1 MAIQDPSVTSKRQRS
16 KEYKSRPFFRL
27 LFNRKEPGEGSGAA
41 STYHRKTYFQIFW
54 PSSFLYQKTR
64 GSGATLNECN
74 FLQKLHSLH
83 SKEKNSEDIKTERP
97 SSFLCQTAEARGLHS
112 LSALFSA
119 KSAHQSEE
127 ESKKTISRFHF
138 KKNPYQV
145 YNNSA
150 LEAQSWNTRGLIDG
164 EPYGPP

>member
-1 MAIQDPSVTSKRQRS
+1 M
-16 KEYKSRPFFRL
+16 
-27 LFNRKEPGEGSGAA
+27 
-41 STYHRKTYFQIFW
+41 
-54 PSSFLYQKTR
+54 YQKTR
-64 GSGATLNECN
+64 GSG
-74 FLQKLHSLH
+74 LH

-97 SSFLCQTAEARGLHS
+97 SSFLCQIARGLGA
-112 LSALFSA
+112 ALTECTFFS

-138 KKNPYQV
+138 KKNPDQV

-150 LEAQSWNTRGLIDG
+150 LEAQSFNARGLVDG